1 MRGTPVDVDA
11 LRDRMRAYFA
21 MAEEAPEAH
30 PLTVSAVAK
39 HLGVHRS
46 VLYRHDMNVEVTD
59 EAKRQERERGA
70 ASPQEAERR
79 QYSDQLA
86 AMQEKLQEV
95 EDRNRRLLGRIQ
107 LAEYNA
113 RLEGWDPTKLWRP
126 MPPPDRSTPRTGRRG
141 KS

>member
-1 MRGTPVDVDA
+1 M
-11 LRDRMRAYFA
+11 
-21 MAEEAPEAH
+21 
-30 PLTVSAVAK
+30 
-39 HLGVHRS
+39 
-46 VLYRHDMNVEVTD
+46 
-59 EAKRQERERGA
+59 A
-70 ASPQEAERR
+70 ASSWAEAGEAARVRARATPPQEAERR
-79 QYSDQLA
+79 HYSDQLA

-95 EDRNRRLLGRIQ
+95 EERNRRLLGRIQ